1 MALQLFHGL
10 RGFALSPDIVSYGAA
25 AGACERGAQW
35 RLALRYLQLASNE
48 KVHVENGGVF
58 ETNEGEWRSGVSLGH
73 SHGQIHMKPMRAG
86 GFPCAATYI
95 ASSHGIRR
103 HLSYGGVGSWPWV
116 VFGGPLKPTCVEGP
130 DRVSG
135 GDEGPRAMFK
145 CGVRA
150 RM

>member
-1 MALQLFHGL
+1 MAVRRVVGSQPWPNSH
-10 RGFALSPDIVSYGAA
+10 
-25 AGACERGAQW
+25 
-35 RLALRYLQLASNE
+35 
-48 KVHVENGGVF
+48 
-58 ETNEGEWRSGVSLGH
+58 ETNESRV
-73 SHGQIHMKPMRAG
+73 R